1 MRPYLSL
8 AALLGL
14 ALSPAAASAVDVQG
28 TVAFEGQLELV
39 APVPGIALDDVRV
52 QVDLTTEATGPGVKC
67 SILSQTSDD
76 ADAGGLYPDAGT
88 VTAEILMERGGPQ
101 MPEGACLVTLR
112 ASGWDGTAVT
122 VHGVT
127 TLLVTAAEIG
137 ANALIAP
144 PAIALRASKAQ
155 AELATDCKKFAKA
168 RLKLRN
174 KCNDK
179 ILKLGGAVA
188 LAKCK
193 DAAAEPAGCDPG
205 DHVEAALALAH
216 GGNDQQTDVANGQAV
231 DAKALAAQVKCQA
244 LFGKAAVKF
253 TGALAVRIQSQCV
266 KPGEDSQACRDA
278 QRNALKAKLDPIDDC
293 AADAMADGGT
303 GRVVPQVGEPCSSS
317 CIVGGVIDRKCLKSC
332 FEASLAALASGLVGD
347 VPVCGDGILQGGEF
361 CDDGNLDD
369 GDCCS
374 SLCGIS
380 TPAIDEQTCGVG
392 SCEVTVAMCMEGEAV
407 VCEPGAP
414 GAESLL
420 DGDSCANGVDDDC
433 DGGVDVAD
441 VDCIP

>member
-1 MRPYLSL
+1 MRTYLSL

-14 ALSPAAASAVDVQG
+14 ALSPAASAVDVQG

-39 APVPGIALDDVRV
+39 APVPGIDLDDVRV
-52 QVDLTTEATGPGVKC
+52 RVDPATEATGPGVRC
-67 SILSQTSDD
+67 SILSQTSSN
-76 ADAGGLYPDAGT
+76 ADAGGLYPEGGVVGAT
-88 VTAEILMERGGPQ
+88 LLMERGGPQ
-101 MPEGACLVTLR
+101 LPEGACLVTLH
-112 ASGWDGTAVT
+112 ASGWDGAAVT

-127 TLLVTAAEIG
+127 TLLVTAAEID
-137 ANALIAP
+137 ADAILAV

-155 AELATDCKKFAKA
+155 AELATDCKKFAKQ

-266 KPGEDSQACRDA
+266 KPGEDSQDCRDA

-317 CIVGGVIDRKCLKSC
+317 CIVGGVVDRKCLKSC

-380 TPAIDEQTCGVG
+380 TPQVDEQTCGVG
-392 SCEVTVAMCMEGEAV
+392 ACEVTVPMCMEGEAV
-407 VCEPGAP
+407 ICEPGAP
-414 GAESLL
+414 DDEGMLHL
-420 DGDSCANGVDDDC
+420 GTCMNGVDDDC
-433 DGGVDVAD
+433 DGAVDA
-441 VDCIP
+441 VDPDCVP